1 MTFHATLA
9 KCIIIVIHQLWY
21 HNHCCAMVIHDMQ
34 CKIAK
39 SLWRRPKEIE
49 TWAHNLTQQN
59 FICGKYWKR
68 DQRKSKQRIP
78 FLQKLQPS
86 KCWISIYAPIQ
97 FVLQVLQRKEIQRVS
112 LRNNASIYKSPPVI
126 QLDSLPSTHI
136 NASNSVDSLTVNNV
150 NLTC

>member
-1 MTFHATLA
+1 
-9 KCIIIVIHQLWY
+9 
-21 HNHCCAMVIHDMQ
+21 MVINTYVHDMH
-34 CKIAK
+34 CKISCK
-39 SLWRRPKEIE
+39 CGTWEILKETKRNRGE
-49 TWAHNLTQQN
+49 PELAHQN
-59 FICGKYWKR
+59 FIREKYWKR

-136 NASNSVDSLTVNNV
+136 NASNSCL
-150 NLTC
+150 

>member
-1 MTFHATLA
+1 MSFINFDITTIVVQWLYMICNAKLQNLFGGDQKKSKHEHITLHT
-9 KCIIIVIHQLWY
+9 KTL
-21 HNHCCAMVIHDMQ
+21 
-34 CKIAK
+34 
-39 SLWRRPKEIE
+39 
-49 TWAHNLTQQN
+49 
-59 FICGKYWKR
+59 CGKYWKS
-68 DQRKSKQRIP
+68 DQRQSKQRRIP

-136 NASNSVDSLTVNNV
+136 NASNSFDSLTINMLLLTINKKPTVNS
-150 NLTC
+150 

>member
-1 MTFHATLA
+1 MYMI
-9 KCIIIVIHQLWY
+9 C
-21 HNHCCAMVIHDMQ
+21 N
-34 CKIAK
+34 AK
-39 SLWRRPKEIE
+39 SLANVAPGKFWRRPKEIE
-49 TWAHNLTQQN
+49 VNMNLHTKTLYVEN
-59 FICGKYWKR
+59 IGRETRGNPNSAF
-68 DQRKSKQRIP
+68 P

-136 NASNSVDSLTVNNV
+136 NASNSCL
-150 NLTC
+150 